1 MTCFKLIWLK
11 AMRQLMTHLINS
23 LDVQGCT
30 AGINE
35 GLNYR
40 QFSVIKV
47 DTLAILQ
54 VLSETSVRGLNW
66 FVLIKCPIL

>member
-1 MTCFKLIWLK
+1 
-11 AMRQLMTHLINS
+11 MRQLMTHLINS

-54 VLSETSVRGLNW
+54 VLSETSVRGLN
-66 FVLIKCPIL
+66 

>member
-1 MTCFKLIWLK
+1 
-11 AMRQLMTHLINS
+11 MRQLMTYLINS

-35 GLNYR
+35 RLKNR

-54 VLSETSVRGLNW
+54 GEHLSETSVRGL
-66 FVLIKCPIL
+66 I